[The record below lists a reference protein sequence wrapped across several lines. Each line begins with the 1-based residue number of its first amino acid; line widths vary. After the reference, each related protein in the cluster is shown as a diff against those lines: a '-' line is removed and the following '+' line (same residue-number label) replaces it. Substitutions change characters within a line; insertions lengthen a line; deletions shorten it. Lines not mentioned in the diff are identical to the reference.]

1 MKTTVKVLFALALA
15 AGVAQAA
22 PETKKDDQA
31 SASKESKAK
40 SSVARTEKGK
50 LRPQTGSRVQRTV
63 DLSGRITDGPYQVV
77 IISGDTIRR
86 SGYSTV
92 SQVLASQGFR
102 R

>member
-15 AGVAQAA
+15 GGVANAA
-22 PETKKDDQA
+22 PEKKKDDQA
-31 SASKESKAK
+31 PAAKESKAK
-40 SSVARTEKGK
+40 SPVTQTEKEK
-50 LRPQTGSRVQRTV
+50 YRPQTGSRVQRTV
-63 DLSGRITDGPYQVV
+63 DLSGRITDGPYQLV
-77 IISGDTIRR
+77 IISGDTIKR